1 MSGGAAL
8 FTASTT
14 IYPPDDMATGSCRNT
29 AWIAK
34 HVMGLGFETC
44 SRDCRAAAVTDALLA
59 LHALFTVVRHKAKG
73 LRGGSLGAVALAWPA
88 VNVVWSGSGVLM
100 WLQPGGARP
109 SGFES
114 VWRSNAQLQAALVAV
129 IWLTVRALHEASGR
143 LSARGLRALVV
154 IAILH
159 SLAFSLITL
168 LPHLCSFD
176 DYVLFG
182 GANLSPPLLA
192 LFVTLVTLVRRH
204 ALPWSHPL
212 SLAVA
217 SAVPFWV
224 GNAAIICGV
233 GAGPAAWLRAVVPA
247 AWGWEEMATFHTCGL
262 VGNEMLWAAWR
273 WLAEAEAAAIALA
286 VAQAGA
292 AGGAACGVAPGWF
305 ENLLEQ
311 SSASGQRSSWRSNQH
326 ESGAGGKKET

>member
-1 MSGGAAL
+1 
-8 FTASTT
+8 
-14 IYPPDDMATGSCRNT
+14 
-29 AWIAK
+29 
-34 HVMGLGFETC
+34 MGLGFETC

-114 VWRSNAQLQAALVAV
+114 VWRSNAQLQAALVTV
-129 IWLTVRALHEASGR
+129 IWLSVRALHEASGR

-154 IAILH
+154 IAIGH
-159 SLAFSLITL
+159 GLAFSLITL

-192 LFVTLVTLVRRH
+192 LFVTLVTLMRRH

-212 SLAVA
+212 SIAVA

-233 GAGPAAWLRAVVPA
+233 SAGPAAWLRAVVPA
-247 AWGWEEMATFHTCGL
+247 AWVWEEMATFHTCGL
-262 VGNEMLWAAWR
+262 VGNEMLWAAWG
-273 WLAEAEAAAIALA
+273 WLAEAEAAAVAQA

-292 AGGAACGVAPGWF
+292 AGGVARGVAPGWF

-311 SSASGQRSSWRSNQH
+311 SSASRQRSSRRSDQH
-326 ESGAGGKKET
+326 GGGAGGKKET